1 MYRYV
6 YDCKT
11 GMQFL
16 DQCWSLVSTDLHF
29 CLFGNQISM
38 SVLRMPVSVMKMQVV
53 IIRMVPTAVP
63 VNRDSLE
70 MDQLVMVSD

>member
-11 GMQFL
+11 AVQFQ
-16 DQCWSLVSTDLHF
+16 DQCWFFVSTDLNF
-29 CLFGNQISM
+29 YLFGNQISM
-38 SVLRMPVSVMKMQVV
+38 SVLRILVSVMKMQVV

>member
-38 SVLRMPVSVMKMQVV
+38 SVLTMPVSVIKMQVV

-63 VNRDSLE
+63 VNRDSLAME
-70 MDQLVMVSD
+70 LLVTVNL

>member
-6 YDCKT
+6 YECTT

-16 DQCWSLVSTDLHF
+16 DQCWFLVSTDLHF
-29 CLFGNQISM
+29 FRFGNQISM
-38 SVLRMPVSVMKMQVV
+38 SALRMPVSVMKMQVV

>member
-16 DQCWSLVSTDLHF
+16 DQCWFLVSTDLHF

-38 SVLRMPVSVMKMQVV
+38 SVLIMPVSVMKMQVV